1 MRAINYDA
9 VLDLLLAAGL
19 VIEGPLQINSD
30 KIVRTRV
37 VDQPRGKRP
46 GWYRLWEVEIRPEE
60 GAAKVGSGTAGA
72 DGGTSWNAGGTAGT
86 AGGTVVNDTCIL
98 GAYGLFLGADQ
109 ISHKVPFPRGA
120 TKRMDPAALE
130 AARARQRM
138 EAQREEAARKGR
150 AARAAQQAA
159 AWWGQCQDG
168 GRSPYL
174 ERKGF
179 APGRLYGARI
189 SPRSS
194 NLVIPLLNG
203 KGQVQ
208 GLQVIYHDPEV
219 KKRKGRDKD
228 FAPPGLAKAGHW
240 YQIGSPHA
248 GGVLLLCEG
257 FATGASLHEATAL
270 PVVIAFD
277 AGNLAP
283 VAKALA
289 ARYRGARVLICADDD
304 YLTMPNTGVVKAQEA
319 ALSLGDFGR
328 VAVPNFAEPTPGAA
342 PIVRSSDKTHK
353 GPTDF
358 NDLHVHPQGGLH
370 VVRAQIEL
378 ALATA
383 KWGALAAAA
392 QVAATGAGP
401 RATSTHLG
409 SGEGRAA
416 GRGAKSGMTGGGG
429 QAAGQGAGP
438 GGGHGTKPDSTDH
451 GADSATGQGA
461 GLAGPD
467 VHGSGPAGSP
477 AACHPATAPRPEAVS
492 NLSLN
497 EIVERFVHID
507 DATGEF
513 AFDYWTNSVVRKT
526 KIIHMLPARVR
537 WDDVKDHPRWKAR
550 AVYID
555 QVGFD
560 PGHEDPNILCN
571 RWSGWPTVPK
581 AGCCD
586 MLLNTLR
593 YLTEHEPRHVYEWIL
608 RWLAYPLQY
617 PGAKLHTALVFHGQ
631 QGTGKSRFFESY
643 ARIYGEYGQVLNQGA
658 LEDKFNSDWTE
669 RKLFVV
675 CDEVAAK
682 SEIYTLKNQLKNL
695 ITGEWVRVNP
705 KNIAAHRERNHMNLC
720 FLSNEGQPLI
730 LEPDD
735 RRHCVIYTP
744 RKLDE
749 SWYDDLSAEIANGGI
764 EALHHHLLHL
774 DLGDFKPWS
783 KPPATKAK
791 EDLIDISR
799 ESVDRFLRDW
809 QDGHIDGLPLC
820 PAGTV
825 DVYQAYLHWC
835 RREGVR
841 YPRESNQ
848 FAGFVTKQP
857 GWTRA
862 IRDRYE
868 DGYCQ
873 GPPKRQRLFVPSD
886 ELMESAAAREA
897 NPGQDLRRHG
907 NETQTQW
914 ITRCFLAFRNAIRP
928 DNGGYGHDD

>member
-1 MRAINYDA
+1 MSGFAAINYDE
-9 VLDLLLAAGL
+9 VVDLLSAAGL
-19 VIEGPLQINSD
+19 VVEGALLINSD
-30 KIVRTRV
+30 KIVRTRI
-37 VDQPRGKRP
+37 VDQPRTKRA
-46 GWYRLWEVEIRPEE
+46 GYYRLWEVPL
-60 GAAKVGSGTAGA
+60 K
-72 DGGTSWNAGGTAGT
+72 DGR
-86 AGGTVVNDTCIL
+86 TCIL
-98 GAYGLFLGADQ
+98 GGYGLWLGAEK
-109 ISHKVPFPRGA
+109 ISYKVPFPRGA
-120 TKRMDPAALE
+120 TKSMDPSALE
-130 AARARQRM
+130 AARARQR
-138 EAQREEAARKGR
+138 ADAVREEQERKRR
-150 AARAAQQAA
+150 AGRAAQQAA
-159 AWWGQCQDG
+159 AWWAQCQDG

-179 APGRLYGARI
+179 APGRLFGARI
-189 SPRSS
+189 SPRSQ

-203 KGQVQ
+203 KGAVQ
-208 GLQVIYHDPEV
+208 GLQVIYHDQET

-228 FAPPGLAKAGHW
+228 FSPPGLIKAGHW
-240 YQIGSPHA
+240 FQLGSPHA

-277 AGNLAP
+277 ANNLVT

-289 ARYRGARVLICADDD
+289 VRYRGARVLICADDD
-304 YLTMPNTGVVKAQEA
+304 YLTTPNTGIVKAQEA
-319 ALSLGDFGR
+319 ALALGELGR
-328 VAVPNFAEPTPGAA
+328 VVAPNFAEPTAGAA
-342 PIVRSSDKTHK
+342 PIVRSQDKAHK

-370 VVRAQIEL
+370 AVRAQIEL
-378 ALATA
+378 ALTA
-383 KWGALAAAA
+383 ANWGALAAAA
-392 QVAATGAGP
+392 RGAVAGAVG
-401 RATSTHLG
+401 RATPTHLG
-409 SGEGRAA
+409 SGEGGAASGPDNGQGSGPATTHGPSQAPTQGSAPAA
-416 GRGAKSGMTGGGG
+416 G
-429 QAAGQGAGP
+429 
-438 GGGHGTKPDSTDH
+438 
-451 GADSATGQGA
+451 
-461 GLAGPD
+461 
-467 VHGSGPAGSP
+467 HGSGPAGSP

-492 NLSLN
+492 QMSLTD
-497 EIVERFVHID
+497 IVERFCHVD
-507 DATGEF
+507 DSTGEF
-513 AFDYWTNSVVRKT
+513 AFDFWTNSVVRKT

-555 QVGFD
+555 QIGFD
-560 PGHEDPNILCN
+560 PGHEDPNIICN

-608 RWLAYPLQY
+608 RWLAYPIQY

-791 EDLIDISR
+791 EDLIEVSR

-873 GPPKRQRLFVPSD
+873 GPAKRQRLFIPSD

-914 ITRCFLAFRNAIRP
+914 ITRCFLAFKAAIKP
-928 DNGGYGHDD
+928 ANGGYGHDD